1 MSQNTHSS
9 STAAAFAAVSFTM
22 NPAGYNA
29 PTQSAAA
36 AALALN
42 PRPSSYIHQCGSCS
56 SSMGQLTQCLG
67 SSGEINPENWA
78 RWFQKCNNCPAF
90 YWHNLPTPLEFIPQD
105 VQMKIALVRSSKE
118 TGASLM
124 CQEANCFTASNKPK
138 RANRECGRFPPCCS
152 GCCKASGGCHT
163 QSHRLNHRD
172 IPTSSNVVANSS
184 TDVLPPSQDTRQPT
198 ASGPAPLHNASSSSS
213 TVVAA
218 NGVAPLPR
226 SYARPLKET
235 FATGFLSR
243 HLNVAEAN
251 SRLDAQMRAAA
262 VTEHSVH
269 IVVWAQTGHKPNKFE
284 LVSKLSGQLVVADHP
299 LLVTSAVRD
308 GFISYLE
315 SPESE
320 TWCIRDARV
329 PISTSPGVRVLL
341 HATDVPDNGC
351 LGVNDEID
359 RLLAERSN
367 ISQKERTRKLLSL
380 SGASPSASRQPSAEP
395 AEPTATEPFREI
407 APLKFPFMWA
417 ADMKKGFSA
426 IRAADTRGSLA
437 AFEREFAKAFPSCN
451 FKSKTVYKHLK
462 VYDDA
467 VTFDLLDQICSVGRN
482 PGGKWTD
489 VVKAVEELQERRK
502 SIASGKSIAPAAPI
516 VISDDDDDSH
526 QYNVMTMK
534 KEGYRYTS
542 EARIESYSPD
552 SKETDVAIWDAQSEH
567 GHRMRISLAH
577 YSEPG
582 HGGVFISIALKTLL
596 SLVSTTLWGSTGMAV
611 WCEGARL
618 ADCQFQFAAFQNR
631 AGALDVDIA
640 GVNIIPTSLFCC
652 EDKYFVA
659 QPWECGVAFSVNA
672 LAIDSNVHHILTAF
686 SHFTFQTSNHRS
698 VYVDFQGFRTVTGYK
713 VFDSRTHV
721 MEASDSPTHYPVL
734 ESLGRDGIQQFVDN
748 HICGSICKALGLN
761 ALPLTF

>member
-9 STAAAFAAVSFTM
+9 STAAAFAAVSFAM

-56 SSMGQLTQCLG
+56 ST
-67 SSGEINPENWA
+67 

-184 TDVLPPSQDTRQPT
+184 TDVLPPSQDSRQPT

-262 VTEHSVH
+262 N
-269 IVVWAQTGHKPNKFE
+269 ITGHKPNKFE

-367 ISQKERTRKLLSL
+367 ISQKERTHKLLSL

-407 APLKFPFMWA
+407 APLKFPFMWV

-426 IRAADTRGSLA
+426 LRAADTRGSLA

-502 SIASGKSIAPAAPI
+502 SIASGKSIAPAPI

-582 HGGVFISIALKTLL
+582 HGGVFISITLKTLL

-672 LAIDSNVHHILTAF
+672 LAIDSIVHHILTAF

-698 VYVDFQGFRTVTGYK
+698 VYVDFQVVFR
-713 VFDSRTHV
+713 
-721 MEASDSPTHYPVL
+721 AAP

>member
-1 MSQNTHSS
+1 MSQNTQASS
-9 STAAAFAAVSFTM
+9 AAAASAAASLAM
-22 NPAGYNA
+22 NPASYNT

-78 RWFQKCNNCPAF
+78 RWFQKCNNCPSF
-90 YWHNLPTPLEFIPQD
+90 YWHNPPTPLEFIPQD

-118 TGASLM
+118 TGAPLM
-124 CQEANCFTASNKPK
+124 TL
-138 RANRECGRFPPCCS
+138 
-152 GCCKASGGCHT
+152 GGCHT

-184 TDVLPPSQDTRQPT
+184 TNVLSPSQNTGQPAPG
-198 ASGPAPLHNASSSSS
+198 ASGTAPLQNAASSSSNS
-213 TVVAA
+213 AA
-218 NGVAPLPR
+218 SQNANSVAPLAR
-226 SYARPLKET
+226 SYARPMKET
-235 FATGFLSR
+235 FAKGFLSR

-262 VTEHSVH
+262 ATEHSVH

-284 LVSKLSGQLVVADHP
+284 LVSKLSGQFVVADHP
-299 LLVTSAVRD
+299 LLVISAVRD

-329 PISTSPGVRVLL
+329 PISTSQGVRVLL

-359 RLLAERSN
+359 RLLAERSDV
-367 ISQKERTRKLLSL
+367 SQKERTRKLLSL
-380 SGASPSASRQPSAEP
+380 SGASPSASRQSSADP
-395 AEPTATEPFREI
+395 TEPTATEPYREI

-417 ADMKKGFSA
+417 ADMKKGFSS

-437 AFEREFAKAFPSCN
+437 AFEREFTKAFPLCN

-462 VYDDA
+462 CYDDA
-467 VTFDLLDQICSVGRN
+467 VTFDLLDQICAVGHN

-489 VVKAVEELQERRK
+489 VVKAVEDHQERRK
-502 SIASGKSIAPAAPI
+502 SIASGKSIAPAPI
-516 VISDDDDDSH
+516 EISDDDDDDSH

-542 EARIESYSPD
+542 EACIESYSPD
-552 SKETDVAIWDAQSEH
+552 SKETDVAVWDAQSEH

-577 YSEPG
+577 YSETG

-618 ADCQFQFAAFQNR
+618 ADCQLQFAAFQNR

-640 GVNIIPTSLFCC
+640 GVDIIPTFLFCC
-652 EDKYFVA
+652 EEKYFVA
-659 QPWECGVAFSVNA
+659 QPWECGVPFSVNA
-672 LAIDSNVHHILTAF
+672 LANGSDAHNILTAF

-713 VFDSRTHV
+713 VFDSRTHA
-721 MEASDSPTHYPVL
+721 MEASDSPTNYPVL

-748 HICGSICKALGLN
+748 HICGNICKALGLN